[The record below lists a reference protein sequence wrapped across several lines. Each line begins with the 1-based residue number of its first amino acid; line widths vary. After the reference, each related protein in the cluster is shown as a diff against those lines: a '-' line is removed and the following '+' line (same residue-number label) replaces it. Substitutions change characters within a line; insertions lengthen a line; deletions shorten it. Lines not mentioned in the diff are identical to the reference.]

1 MSEAVKI
8 LIFDSRI
15 SIAATALYFYD
26 KILTSQQEV
35 NLIWRRK
42 NTGIVIPVIYGIMHV
57 CTAVYLL
64 ITVCVPSDI
73 PCKTSAILNI
83 VVDIAICALY
93 LAWGGTSLVQDITIQ
108 RAMMLTRTTAASALR
123 VYAINGLRLPLP
135 SIIMLLSL
143 VPVAINIYNATSLVR
158 MSLPPTD
165 ECVYFSNTPV
175 NTQETREPLRVI
187 VTRASSTVAD
197 ALVLFATW
205 RINGGTKKLARQMN
219 INISLTSLLLRDG
232 TIYFCTLLVANIIVL
247 TSYIQSISFSDDSEV
262 AVLVLV
268 LTTILLSRLFLN
280 LREVALGSETVTLET
295 QDTERSD
302 LRFSRYIGPLGNS
315 LDDGLTFAAD
325 GSDSYTFDHDDGT
338 SYGDH
343 SAELIVDGANSDIEL
358 SLVTA
363 VGGSSA

>member
-1 MSEAVKI
+1 MSEANAIKI

-73 PCKTSAILNI
+73 PCKTSAILNV

-93 LAWGGTSLVQDITIQ
+93 LAWG
-108 RAMMLTRTTAASALR
+108 AASALR

-135 SIIMLLSL
+135 SIIMSLSL

-175 NTQETREPLRVI
+175 NTQETLEI

-280 LREVALGSETVTLET
+280 LREVALGSETMSLET

-315 LDDGLTFAAD
+315 LDDGLTFATD
-325 GSDSYTFDHDDGT
+325 GSDSDTFDRDDGT
-338 SYGDH
+338 SYGDD
-343 SAELIVDGANSDIEL
+343 SAELVVGGTNSDIEL

-363 VGGSSA
+363 EGAVR